1 MKSFF
6 AMICSALAMTQA
18 AQAQTTW
25 LSADFSNGIPQGFVL
40 HDNDGRTPSTDM
52 ANIGFE
58 VGKAWITT
66 PEGKDGNMVACSTSW
81 YKNAGQAD
89 DWMVTTAIEVKS
101 DKAVLRWRARTSD
114 KDYRDGYAVLVS
126 EKGQQS
132 ADFDTQASLYQT
144 SKENYNWTSHEV
156 SLAQYAGKT
165 IYIAFV
171 NNSKDKACLYI
182 DDVFAGIP
190 STVDFTI
197 NLSRV
202 INRYGD
208 VTVSGTAFA
217 TGATPANGFTIGL
230 RAGDQ
235 LIEQHFDNTL
245 NEGEAVEY
253 TLNDKLKIDRDQTL
267 SYDAWIKS
275 GADSTGI
282 TSKTSAYLW
291 KQVSEEVTGTWC
303 GYCVRGIVAMK
314 QMNEKYPDSFIGIAL
329 HNSSASWK
337 DAMAEGVEDYL
348 ATLCSRCAI
357 SGYPHSVYNRN
368 AMYSIDPIQLE
379 TYYNAIVSNGSN
391 NCGVTLTAQYD
402 EATKTI
408 SADTEVRFAVD
419 AEQTD
424 YKLAY
429 VVVEN
434 NVHRTAADLGLPE
447 KTMTG
452 YEQNNDYAGGG
463 LGKMGG
469 FEDMPS
475 TVPAEDMW
483 YNDVARTIWP
493 GYDGLQGV
501 IPADVVEGECY
512 SHQCTI
518 DMPAN
523 VLEPANTELVV
534 MLIDK
539 NGIIVN
545 ADKVS
550 LNAGGTGITSAAMQ
564 DNAKSDDAYYTLS
577 GIKINKPGK
586 GLFIH
591 NGKKIVR

>member
-253 TLNDKLKIDRDQTL
+253 TLNDKLKIDRDQT
-267 SYDAWIKS
+267 
-275 GADSTGI
+275 
-282 TSKTSAYLW
+282 
-291 KQVSEEVTGTWC
+291 
-303 GYCVRGIVAMK
+303 R
-314 QMNEKYPDSFIGIAL
+314 P
-329 HNSSASWK
+329 
-337 DAMAEGVEDYL
+337 
-348 ATLCSRCAI
+348 
-357 SGYPHSVYNRN
+357 
-368 AMYSIDPIQLE
+368 
-379 TYYNAIVSNGSN
+379 
-391 NCGVTLTAQYD
+391 
-402 EATKTI
+402 
-408 SADTEVRFAVD
+408 
-419 AEQTD
+419 
-424 YKLAY
+424 
-429 VVVEN
+429 
-434 NVHRTAADLGLPE
+434 
-447 KTMTG
+447 
-452 YEQNNDYAGGG
+452 
-463 LGKMGG
+463 
-469 FEDMPS
+469 
-475 TVPAEDMW
+475 
-483 YNDVARTIWP
+483 
-493 GYDGLQGV
+493 
-501 IPADVVEGECY
+501 
-512 SHQCTI
+512 
-518 DMPAN
+518 
-523 VLEPANTELVV
+523 
-534 MLIDK
+534 
-539 NGIIVN
+539 
-545 ADKVS
+545 
-550 LNAGGTGITSAAMQ
+550 
-564 DNAKSDDAYYTLS
+564 
-577 GIKINKPGK
+577 
-586 GLFIH
+586 
-591 NGKKIVR
+591 